1 MRQELRKF
9 IAYCKDQGQF
19 FLIIFAVVAILA
31 LLDLLFHI
39 SLYEDLL
46 VFVKEFY
53 AKWGLLFIFLASII
67 EGMLFVNWY
76 FPGSTIVLIGGL
88 LARTGIIPFWSFG
101 IVVYLGF
108 VVAFLLD
115 YTFGRY
121 GFYKI
126 LIRWGPF
133 SQRVDAAG
141 RALQRRATFTFFIWY
156 FHPQS
161 GNFVATA
168 AGVLRYP
175 FSKFF
180 ALNSSA
186 LLFWISFWLGLVYI
200 FGDIVLYVI
209 DNYFALFALLA
220 LVSWVLVGYIK
231 ERKSLASAIP

>member
-9 IAYCKDQGQF
+9 IIYLKGQGQF
-19 FLIIFAVVAILA
+19 LLVIFLVVSILA
-31 LLDLLFHI
+31 ALDLIFHI

-46 VFVKEFY
+46 DFAKEFY
-53 AKWGLLFIFLASII
+53 AKWGLLFVFLVSIV
-67 EGMLFVNWY
+67 EGTLFINWY

-88 LARTGIIPFWSFG
+88 LARTGLIPFWSFG

-108 VVAFLLD
+108 LLAFSLD
-115 YTFGRY
+115 YMLGRY
-121 GFYKI
+121 GFHKV
-126 LIRWGPF
+126 LVKWGPF
-133 SQRVDAAG
+133 QSRVDAAG
-141 RALQRRATFTFFIWY
+141 RALQKRAIPTFFIWY

-180 ALNSSA
+180 ALNASA

-200 FGDIVLYVI
+200 FGSIVLYVI

-220 LVSWVLVGYIK
+220 LVSWVLIGYIK
-231 ERKSLASAIP
+231 ERKSLIVP